1 MPWKIK
7 DTIPFRY
14 NNCFLD
20 IHEVGGVRKLYFG
33 QWYVIETHD
42 GSEKIAYV
50 AIFDDG
56 TAVAEKDEIKRVGLK
71 IRKVPVRKPPPR
83 WPPWSA
89 RNFLEG
95 NFGNPSEM
103 EVYEECLE
111 AFRDY
116 IDFGEEW
123 GAPMLLSLYTI
134 QTYLTPVF
142 QAVAY
147 IGITGHK
154 RTGKSKILDVA
165 EQLCFNALKPVNL
178 TGAALFRNVDIRR
191 ATVLFDEADFKDPDR
206 KRDILMMLRAGY
218 RRGEYVV
225 REREVRKKGKKDFEE
240 EYFDV
245 FGPKVFVI
253 PEGIE
258 EMLRDRCIMI
268 NMQRTTNEAITK
280 KRVDPRDDRWD
291 VIRSL
296 LYVFALRHWREVE
309 ENYMNMDL
317 EGISAREYEKWSPLF
332 AIAKIFGVEEEL
344 YKYAMKKIRETYL
357 EEETESPTIK
367 TLRTCFALLI
377 DHKRDRPGFE
387 PYYSAAEISDKAVSI
402 YGKEKWT
409 KPGTIGRIMTNI
421 LGFCDE
427 RLKTVEGGR
436 TKYLL
441 DEEKLRTLAKRYNID
456 PDNPLGAS

>member
-1 MPWKIK
+1 MTWKIK
-7 DTIPFRY
+7 DSVPFRY

-20 IHEVGGVRKLYFG
+20 ILEVGGVRKLYFG
-33 QWYVIETHD
+33 QWYVVERDD
-42 GSEKIAYV
+42 GSEVTAYV
-50 AIFDDG
+50 AVFDDG
-56 TAVAEKDEIKRVGLK
+56 RAVAEKDEIKEAGLRIK
-71 IRKVPVRKPPPR
+71 KVPVKKPPPR
-83 WPPWSA
+83 WPPWAA
-89 RNFLEG
+89 RSFIENR
-95 NFGNPSEM
+95 FGNPAEI
-103 EVYEECLE
+103 EVYDECVK
-111 AFRDY
+111 AFTEY

-134 QTYLTPVF
+134 QTYLTPIF
-142 QAVAY
+142 HTVAY

-154 RTGKSKILDVA
+154 RTGKSKILDIL
-165 EQLCFNALKPVNL
+165 EQLCFNAMKPVNL
-178 TGAALFRNVDIRR
+178 TGAALFRNVDVKR
-191 ATVLFDEADFKDPDR
+191 ATVLFDESDFKDPER
-206 KRDILMMLRAGY
+206 KRDVLVMLRAGY

-268 NMQRTTNEAITK
+268 NMQRTTNEEITK
-280 KRVDPRDDRWD
+280 RRVNPRDESWD

-296 LYVFALRHWREVE
+296 LYVFALRRWREVE
-309 ENYMNMDL
+309 ENYLNIDL

-332 AIAKIFGVEEEL
+332 AIAKVFGVEEEL
-344 YKYAMKKIRETYL
+344 YKYAVKKIRETYL

-377 DHKRDRPGFE
+377 DHKAKNDIFP
-387 PYYSAAEISDKAVSI
+387 PLYSASEISDKAVSI
-402 YGKEKWT
+402 YGKERWT
-409 KPGTIGRIMTNI
+409 KPGTIGRIMTNV
-421 LGFCDE
+421 LGFCDD
-427 RLKTVEGGR
+427 RLKTVSGGK

-441 DEEKLRTLAKRYNID
+441 DEEKLKTLAKRYSID
-456 PDNPLGAS
+456 PDNPLGT